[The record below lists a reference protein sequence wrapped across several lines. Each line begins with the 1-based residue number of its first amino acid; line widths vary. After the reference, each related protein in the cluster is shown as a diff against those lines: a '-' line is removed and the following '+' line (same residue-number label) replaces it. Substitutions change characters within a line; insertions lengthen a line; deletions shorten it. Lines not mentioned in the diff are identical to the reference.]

1 MRPLIASTSAGH
13 RRESPSTSRL
23 ALTTVEAFALRTLKT
38 CPAFPSGSMERRH
51 ERPELGFLDATGPV
65 GRGARAGTQGSL
77 EGIGD
82 YLVDLVST

>member
-1 MRPLIASTSAGH
+1 
-13 RRESPSTSRL
+13 
-23 ALTTVEAFALRTLKT
+23 
-38 CPAFPSGSMERRH
+38 MERRH